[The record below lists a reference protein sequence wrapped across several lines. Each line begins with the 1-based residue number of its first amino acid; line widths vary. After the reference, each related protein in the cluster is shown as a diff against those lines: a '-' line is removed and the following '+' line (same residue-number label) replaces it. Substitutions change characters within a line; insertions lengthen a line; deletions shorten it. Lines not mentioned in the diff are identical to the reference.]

1 MAEDEEAIRAFAR
14 QLWNGQRS
22 NDQTFATQVDG
33 YLETIPVE
41 LQGMPYC
48 RVCESVLCGVCGRC
62 HEDTKQFVF
71 IGPHCPVAVPNT
83 ERPGCLAWSYA
94 YQFLSQARR
103 ASDLTD
109 RKRKGEESE

>member
-1 MAEDEEAIRAFAR
+1 MAEDETIRAFAR
-14 QLWNGQRS
+14 QLWNDQRGS
-22 NDQTFATQVDG
+22 DQNFAAQVDG
-33 YLETIPVE
+33 YLETIPVQ

-48 RVCESVLCGVCGRC
+48 RICESVLCGVCGRC

-103 ASDLTD
+103 TSDLTD
-109 RKRKGEESE
+109 RKHKEESE